1 MITMQFIL
9 RIHLT
14 VHTIDLH
21 LHWILIEIEYV
32 LEIASNFVL
41 GMNHMLVRNIGIII
55 INKIIVL
62 IVFQGPY
69 LITVVRIFVFLYF
82 LEKRTVLT

>member
-14 VHTIDLH
+14 VRMIDLH

-32 LEIASNFVL
+32 LEITSNFVL